1 MSIVTIEQLFDLQ
14 DKELGVSDWLTID
27 QAMINAFA
35 DVTRDWQFIHID
47 TEKAKQTPF
56 GGTIAHGFLTLSLLS
71 AMAAEVLP
79 SVEGQ
84 TSSVNYGMNN
94 LRFLSPV
101 PSGHRV
107 RGRFTLKQ
115 IIEKRAGSYQLT
127 LGVTVEIEN
136 HPKPA
141 LVAEWLTLM
150 NF

>member
-27 QAMINAFA
+27 QTMINAFA

-101 PSGHRV
+101 PNGHRV
-107 RGRFTLKQ
+107 RGRFSLKQ
-115 IIEKRAGSYQLT
+115 IIEKRAVSYQLT

>member
-14 DKELGVSDWLTID
+14 DKELGVSNWLTID
-27 QAMINAFA
+27 QTMINAFA

-47 TEKAKQTPF
+47 TEKPSKLHL
-56 GGTIAHGFLTLSLLS
+56 GHDCSWFLTLSLLS

-107 RGRFTLKQ
+107 RGRFSLKQ
-115 IIEKRAGSYQLT
+115 IIEKEREAIS
-127 LGVTVEIEN
+127 
-136 HPKPA
+136 
-141 LVAEWLTLM
+141 
-150 NF
+150 